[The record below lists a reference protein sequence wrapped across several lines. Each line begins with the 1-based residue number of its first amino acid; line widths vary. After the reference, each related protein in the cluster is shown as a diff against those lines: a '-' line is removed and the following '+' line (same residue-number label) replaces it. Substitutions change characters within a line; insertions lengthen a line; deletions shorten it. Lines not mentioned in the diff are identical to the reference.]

1 MTETTEA
8 NIGEAD
14 ATKET
19 GRLEAFSD
27 GVFGIALTLLVLELK
42 VPHPDAEAG
51 ARTSGA
57 LWSSLGQEWPSYFAY
72 TTSFISILIMWVHHH
87 TVFKLVQKTDS
98 LLLFANGFLLLV
110 VTIVP
115 FPTAVLADY
124 LMTPAAPAA
133 CMFYAGTFVVISSA
147 YCLLLLAAFREKL
160 LAPHASTAKVTQL
173 RRSYRLG
180 PPLYL
185 VALVA
190 AAFNVWL
197 CIGICTCLWV
207 FWAIT
212 IMDSCEM

>member
-1 MTETTEA
+1 MTETSETKSIDPVA
-8 NIGEAD
+8 A
-14 ATKET
+14 KET

-42 VPHPDAEAG
+42 VPHPDAAAG

-57 LWSSLGQEWPSYFAY
+57 LWNSLGQEWPSYFAY
-72 TTSFISILIMWVHHH
+72 ATSFISILIMWMHHH

-110 VTIVP
+110 VTVVP

-124 LMTPAAPAA
+124 LMTSAAPAA
-133 CMFYAGTFVVISSA
+133 CMFYAGTFVIISSA
-147 YCLLLLAAFREKL
+147 YCLLVIAAFRPKM
-160 LAPHASTAKVTQL
+160 LAPNASAAKVTQL
-173 RRSYRLG
+173 RKSYWLG

-185 VALVA
+185 TALIV
-190 AAFNVWL
+190 AAFNVWI
-197 CIGICTCLWV
+197 CIGICTCLWI

-212 IMDSCEM
+212 IMDSCEN